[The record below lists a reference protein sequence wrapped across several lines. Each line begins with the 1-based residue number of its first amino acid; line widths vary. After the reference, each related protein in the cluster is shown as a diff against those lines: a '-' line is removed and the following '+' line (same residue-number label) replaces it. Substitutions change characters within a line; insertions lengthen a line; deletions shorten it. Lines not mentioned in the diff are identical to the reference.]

1 MLFRAAVFGE
11 FLMGVRLQL
20 RLGKWG
26 SLAASLFMA
35 AALAACG
42 DSSSSLPTASNT
54 QPNASSPD
62 PSAPVIT
69 GTPSMLVQAGN
80 IYTFRPS
87 ASDPNGQT
95 LKFQITGQPGWVI
108 FDTNTGQMT
117 GTPANTDIGET
128 AEITIAVTNGTQS
141 ASLAPF
147 VITITAPPVAT
158 PPGPSPPPV
167 NTPPQISGVPATT
180 VVAGQAY
187 TFLPTASDPDHD
199 TLVFSVTNKPSW
211 ASFSTTTGQ
220 LAGTPAKTNVAT
232 FSNITITVSDGKA
245 NTSLPAFAIIVQA
258 LPNHAPTISG
268 TPAASVIAG
277 SGYAFAPAASDQ
289 DGDTLTFS
297 IQNKPT
303 WATFS
308 TSTGKLSGTPSSSQ
322 IGAYS
327 NIVIAVSDGKVT
339 TSLTAFTITVTA
351 ASSGAPTIS
360 GTPGTTVTA
369 GSAYSFQP
377 TAKGASGSTLTF
389 SIQSKP
395 TWATFNTSSGL
406 LSGTPAAGDAG
417 TTSNIVISVSDGTT
431 SASLAAFSITVNQVS
446 NGSAVL
452 SWTAPMQN
460 VDGSSLT
467 TFAGYKILYGT
478 SATALTQT
486 AQVANPTV
494 TTYTV
499 GNLASGTWY
508 FSVEV
513 YLSDGTLSAKSN
525 PVSVTVP

>member
-1 MLFRAAVFGE
+1 M
-11 FLMGVRLQL
+11 
-20 RLGKWG
+20 
-26 SLAASLFMA
+26 
-35 AALAACG
+35 
-42 DSSSSLPTASNT
+42 
-54 QPNASSPD
+54 
-62 PSAPVIT
+62 
-69 GTPSMLVQAGN
+69 
-80 IYTFRPS
+80 
-87 ASDPNGQT
+87 
-95 LKFQITGQPGWVI
+95 
-108 FDTNTGQMT
+108 FDTGTGQMT
-117 GTPANTDIGET
+117 GTPANPDIGET

-141 ASLAPF
+141 ASLKPF
-147 VITITAPPVAT
+147 VITITAPPPVA
-158 PPGPSPPPV
+158 PPPSPNPPPV
-167 NTPPQISGVPATT
+167 NTPPQISGMPATA

-220 LAGTPAKTNVAT
+220 LAGTPAKTNVGT
-232 FSNITITVSDGKA
+232 FSNITISVSDGKA
-245 NTSLPAFAIIVQA
+245 NTSLPAFAIVVQA
-258 LPNHAPTISG
+258 PPNHAPAISG
-268 TPAASVIAG
+268 TPTASVVAG
-277 SGYAFAPAASDQ
+277 SGYAFAPTASDQ
-289 DGDTLTFS
+289 DGDALTFS

-308 TSTGKLSGTPSSSQ
+308 TSTGKLSGSPSSSQ

-327 NIVIAVSDGKVT
+327 NIVMAVSDGKAT
-339 TSLTAFTITVTA
+339 TSLPAFTITVTA

-360 GTPGTTVTA
+360 GTPGTTVTT

-377 TAKGASGSTLTF
+377 TASGAIGSTLTF
-389 SIQSKP
+389 SIQNKP
-395 TWATFNTSSGL
+395 TWATFNPSSGL
-406 LSGTPAAGDAG
+406 LSGTPGAGNAG

-431 SASLAAFSITVNQVS
+431 STSLAAFSITVNQVS

-452 SWTAPMQN
+452 SWTAPMEN
-460 VDGSSLT
+460 VDGTSLT

-486 AQVANPTV
+486 IQVANPTV

-508 FSVEV
+508 FSIEV